1 MGFVG
6 LGFRREARAWVYGS
20 DLRVLRFGE
29 CGGVLFWGYRAACE
43 HLAVLGAFFAG
54 HHVPAVEGHKLN
66 HLLTSGQLQT

>member
-29 CGGVLFWGYRAACE
+29 CGGGS
-43 HLAVLGAFFAG
+43 FFG
-54 HHVPAVEGHKLN
+54 GTGRPVSIWQSWVPF
-66 HLLTSGQLQT
+66 LQGIMFLPWKDAS